1 MKLRSP
7 NGKNHRW
14 WQAARLCLCL
24 ACSWGSGC
32 STAPL
37 MKQQARKPSQEKFS
51 CGERIPKSK
60 LTPEEFEAATQQSR
74 PIVPAGYGE
83 SQPGAGTGYPQ
94 PPNVQT
100 NWAPPDAAGHGIPH

>member
-1 MKLRSP
+1 MNLPFPPGR
-7 NGKNHRW
+7 NHLWRLV
-14 WQAARLCLCL
+14 AGLCLCL
-24 ACSWGSGC
+24 ASGWWSGC

-37 MKQQARKPSQEKFS
+37 MKQRAQKPSQEKFS

-60 LTPEEFEAATQQSR
+60 LTPAEFEAATQQSS

-83 SQPGAGTGYPQ
+83 YQRPDTQS
-94 PPNVQT
+94 